1 MGCWCNLELEPY
13 PGPCWE
19 LEAVTHVGHALD
31 GYQSVMLGVHEAS
44 TFQIMCRVFQS
55 HPVDY
60 LMLVGWGCIL

>member
-19 LEAVTHVGHALD
+19 LGVGTHVRSVD
-31 GYQSVMLGVHEAS
+31 SCQSVMLGVHKAS
-44 TFQIMCRVFQS
+44 TFQIMCRAIQL

-60 LMLVGWGCIL
+60 LMLEGVVP